1 MKIIKAQYEVLGSR
15 KAVQIHSPRVFPIAP
30 TARACR
36 YIFLTLLVFV
46 ATTNYFYL
54 LRSRFVAKNDS
65 RVLEK
70 ISNAA

>member
-46 ATTNYFYL
+46 ATTN
-54 LRSRFVAKNDS
+54 
-65 RVLEK
+65 
-70 ISNAA
+70 